1 MAPKKK
7 GGKKAAD
14 DWENE
19 LGETLDSIAAATQD
33 AKNTEAEQDGV
44 PNGDADGEE
53 GGGGGGLMAALKK
66 NKERRKK
73 KGKAVE
79 DFVEGEDPPAAEG
92 APAPTDLDAKA
103 PVEASIEDE
112 DVFATPV
119 KKVKG
124 GKKQPE
130 KPAEEETAGGED
142 DEEGGGLKSAKQ
154 KEKERKE
161 REKQR
166 KKDQVGRFS
175 QHLHFF
181 SLRSSCSAA

>member
-1 MAPKKK
+1 MPPKKK

-14 DWENE
+14 DWEKD
-19 LGETLDSIAAATQD
+19 LGETPDPIAAATQE
-33 AKNTEAEQDGV
+33 AKNAEAEEDGA
-44 PNGDADGEE
+44 PNGDAEGEE
-53 GGGGGGLMAALKK
+53 GGGGGGGLMAALKK

-92 APAPTDLDAKA
+92 APAPTDLEAIA
-103 PVEASIEDE
+103 SVEASIEDE
-112 DVFATPV
+112 DVFAASA
-119 KKVKG
+119 KNGKG
-124 GKKQPE
+124 AKKQPE
-130 KPAEEETAGGED
+130 KLAEEETAGGED

-166 KKDQVGRFS
+166 KKEQVR
-175 QHLHFF
+175 
-181 SLRSSCSAA
+181 